1 LGNIKSN
8 SEANGNAELSES
20 TSSRV
25 QSSTRSA
32 ILRFAKLG
40 FRILALILVV
50 LGVWHSIRSST
61 SELASQQ
68 AELEEQADQLIQEAE
83 GKTADEAALL
93 LAQARDMRLEA
104 SRFWQADPGMLCLAS
119 LFYAC
124 AMVPACLF
132 WRRCLVELDQV
143 HHLLDTCW
151 AYFYGALGKY
161 FPGKAMVIVL
171 RVDSLQN
178 HGIQKTTTAMTVFM
192 ETLTNMAVGGATAAV
207 SLIWLDLDYRLSLL
221 AIGLLAAT
229 ALPVSPPAL
238 KFLLPK
244 LQRGVP
250 AATITAWKQRISWG
264 LYLRGWVMLSVGWL
278 LNGFGLMFVLQSLPS
293 SQVSGSDGWTLYVSA
308 TGACALAVVAGFLS
322 LLPGGAGVREVVLSV
337 VLSPVVGPVAAL
349 CAALWMRLVWIG
361 TELLVVLLLLLPRT
375 LGWSYQPSVSDGNE
389 NDLVV
394 KSPDKLRGS

>member
-1 LGNIKSN
+1 MGEAENSNNDASLGVEPIQPRPGSGQA
-8 SEANGNAELSES
+8 SHRTAF
-20 TSSRV
+20 
-25 QSSTRSA
+25 
-32 ILRFAKLG
+32 LRYAKIS
-40 FRILALILVV
+40 FRILALIVVV
-50 LGVWHSIRSST
+50 LGVWQSIRTST
-61 SELASQQ
+61 SELAKQQ
-68 AELEEQADQLIQEAE
+68 VELGERADQLVRSAE
-83 GKTADEAALL
+83 SKPPDEAALL
-93 LAQARDMRLEA
+93 LDRARAMRLEA
-104 SRFWQADPGMLCLAS
+104 SRFWQADPSMLCLAS

-124 AMVPACLF
+124 GMLPACLF

-178 HGIQKTTTAMTVFM
+178 HGVQKTTTAMTIFM
-192 ETLTNMAVGGATAAV
+192 ETLTNMAVGGAVAAA

-221 AIGLLAAT
+221 AVGLLVAT
-229 ALPVSPPAL
+229 AIPVSPPVL
-238 KFLLPK
+238 RFLLPK

-250 AATITAWKQRISWG
+250 AAIVSSWKQRISWG
-264 LYLRGWVMLSVGWL
+264 LFLRGWLMLSVGWL

-293 SQVSGSDGWTLYVSA
+293 SQVAGSDGWTLYASA

-361 TELLVVLLLLLPRT
+361 TELLVVLVLLVPRT
-375 LGWSYQPSVSDGNE
+375 LGMTYQPAVAVGTE
-389 NDLVV
+389 QGTRV
-394 KSPDKLRGS
+394 